1 MDILILILKCAIS
14 FTDAD
19 FVKVFDNRIEE
30 PEIRMYTL
38 TKGGFMIRY
47 VDGDFFDYAADIR
60 INTVNCVGVMGAGVA
75 FAFKNKFP
83 EMYNEYVLLC
93 KKGEISPGRPAVWK
107 GNDTYGKEI
116 EIINFPT
123 KDHWR
128 NKSKYEYIEKGL
140 HWLSKYLDNKHG
152 KTITLPALGCGHGG
166 LDWDIVKKMIQ
177 DYLCN
182 NKNEIL
188 VFSPQASK
196 NNKHGKASPN
206 FNYPSLTELNVSEI
220 KHDDKM
226 FPLKLST
233 FTGKNLYYTGQLFT
247 DFDLSII
254 SSTSPS
260 DIEKQVVLDTID
272 LSVKKGYSLLFGG
285 TAFDKMMAV
294 VALRNGIKTG
304 VFLPSGIAK
313 SAEKLNSHG
322 EFNRLTIL
330 SLGDPF
336 IPFNRS
342 EYLPSVFSRIL
353 LPRKVLFTTGKL
365 QWLKKYKE
373 IILQN
378 HVDSFFLISEASDND
393 IEAAN
398 LISSKAI
405 DEHGLFDL
413 I

>member
-1 MDILILILKCAIS
+1 
-14 FTDAD
+14 
-19 FVKVFDNRIEE
+19 
-30 PEIRMYTL
+30 
-38 TKGGFMIRY
+38 
-47 VDGDFFDYAADIR
+47 
-60 INTVNCVGVMGAGVA
+60 
-75 FAFKNKFP
+75 
-83 EMYNEYVLLC
+83 
-93 KKGEISPGRPAVWK
+93 
-107 GNDTYGKEI
+107 
-116 EIINFPT
+116 
-123 KDHWR
+123 
-128 NKSKYEYIEKGL
+128 
-140 HWLSKYLDNKHG
+140 
-152 KTITLPALGCGHGG
+152 
-166 LDWDIVKKMIQ
+166 
-177 DYLCN
+177 
-182 NKNEIL
+182 
-188 VFSPQASK
+188 ASK

-206 FNYPSLTELNVSEI
+206 FNYPSLTDLNVSEI

-398 LISSKAI
+398 LISS
-405 DEHGLFDL
+405 
-413 I
+413 

>member
-107 GNDTYGKEI
+107 GND
-116 EIINFPT
+116 
-123 KDHWR
+123 
-128 NKSKYEYIEKGL
+128 
-140 HWLSKYLDNKHG
+140 WLSKYLDNKHG

-206 FNYPSLTELNVSEI
+206 FNYPSLTDLNVSEI

>member
-1 MDILILILKCAIS
+1 
-14 FTDAD
+14 
-19 FVKVFDNRIEE
+19 
-30 PEIRMYTL
+30 
-38 TKGGFMIRY
+38 
-47 VDGDFFDYAADIR
+47 
-60 INTVNCVGVMGAGVA
+60 
-75 FAFKNKFP
+75 
-83 EMYNEYVLLC
+83 
-93 KKGEISPGRPAVWK
+93 GEISPGRPAVWK

-206 FNYPSLTELNVSEI
+206 FNYPSLTDLNVSEI

-254 SSTSPS
+254 SSTSP
-260 DIEKQVVLDTID
+260 
-272 LSVKKGYSLLFGG
+272 
-285 TAFDKMMAV
+285 
-294 VALRNGIKTG
+294 
-304 VFLPSGIAK
+304 
-313 SAEKLNSHG
+313 
-322 EFNRLTIL
+322 
-330 SLGDPF
+330 
-336 IPFNRS
+336 
-342 EYLPSVFSRIL
+342 
-353 LPRKVLFTTGKL
+353 
-365 QWLKKYKE
+365 
-373 IILQN
+373 
-378 HVDSFFLISEASDND
+378 
-393 IEAAN
+393 
-398 LISSKAI
+398 
-405 DEHGLFDL
+405 
-413 I
+413 